1 MCVTS
6 GVLYTPTANFL
17 SDIQLAENFLSFLR
31 RRFGMSRNPVCQF
44 RVTHVTFRNLDPSS
58 AHSSVISEV
67 RVFSA
72 GVGQN
77 EREGS
82 GFPALTIEGPGLSV
96 WGFLI
101 VCMFLLSSVCF

>member
-1 MCVTS
+1 
-6 GVLYTPTANFL
+6 
-17 SDIQLAENFLSFLR
+17 
-31 RRFGMSRNPVCQF
+31 MSRNPVCQF

-58 AHSSVISEV
+58 ALSSVVSEV

-96 WGFLI
+96 WGFLF
-101 VCMFLLSSVCF
+101 VCSCYPVYVFNILDALRQGFSQ